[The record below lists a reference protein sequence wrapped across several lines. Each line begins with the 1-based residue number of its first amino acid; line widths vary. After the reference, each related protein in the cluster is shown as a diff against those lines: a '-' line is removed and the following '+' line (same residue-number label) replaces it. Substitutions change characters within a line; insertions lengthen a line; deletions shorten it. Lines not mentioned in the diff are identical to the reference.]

1 MKPVGQK
8 AELLDQQIASLGVV
22 EGRFLWYTRPGA
34 LIVFEYPLASGN
46 SVPPPV
52 HISSFQ
58 ANDKVVDAS
67 ATNSLSFD
75 QNNCTIKYD
84 GLSYKDERAVRYQ
97 YRLLGAANDWTPPT
111 TQRTITFATLKPG
124 AYTFEVLA
132 MNADGIRSTAPAALS
147 FTIVPPYWQR
157 WWFFLLSAVAASAVL
172 WIMYRYR
179 INRVLEMERMRM
191 RIAGDLHDDVG
202 TNLSSIVIAS
212 QIMQRESS
220 LSERDQQQL
229 AEIRQVA
236 TSTQEM
242 MRDIVW
248 MLNPKNDS
256 VDDFLLKMKEVA
268 ARLLPD
274 IRYTFR
280 APGEKLLDR
289 VSIDFKRNIFLIYK
303 ESLNNIVRHSSA
315 TEVAIEVKQ
324 GHDMFTMHIHDNGR
338 GFDINQTVSGSGLA
352 NLRRR
357 AELMGGKLDI
367 TSDTG
372 KGTSITLA
380 VKNHANA

>member
-1 MKPVGQK
+1 
-8 AELLDQQIASLGVV
+8 
-22 EGRFLWYTRPGA
+22 
-34 LIVFEYPLASGN
+34 
-46 SVPPPV
+46 
-52 HISSFQ
+52 
-58 ANDKVVDAS
+58 
-67 ATNSLSFD
+67 
-75 QNNCTIKYD
+75 
-84 GLSYKDERAVRYQ
+84 
-97 YRLLGAANDWTPPT
+97 
-111 TQRTITFATLKPG
+111 
-124 AYTFEVLA
+124 
-132 MNADGIRSTAPAALS
+132 
-147 FTIVPPYWQR
+147 
-157 WWFFLLSAVAASAVL
+157 
-172 WIMYRYR
+172 
-179 INRVLEMERMRM
+179 
-191 RIAGDLHDDVG
+191 
-202 TNLSSIVIAS
+202 
-212 QIMQRESS
+212 
-220 LSERDQQQL
+220 
-229 AEIRQVA
+229 
-236 TSTQEM
+236 
-242 MRDIVW
+242 